1 MFSYFEYIFLFLPPV
16 LAVYFLL
23 NHRGFTRAGQ
33 IFLLAASLIFYG
45 LWNLMYLP
53 LLLLS
58 IVANFGFGRGLS
70 NPAGILLKVP
80 KKVIVA
86 AGICFNVGLLGYFKY
101 SDFFIQ
107 NLNMA
112 FGSSIN
118 LMKIAAPLGI
128 SYYTFLQVAFL
139 VDTYR
144 GKLGEN
150 KFLPYALFVSFFPKV
165 SQGPIALQWEIVPQ
179 FLDAARARFNPENFA
194 RGMFL
199 VAMGLFKKMV
209 LADNLGVWATQGFDN
224 APVLPL
230 FEAWFAT
237 LAFSFQLY
245 FDFCGYTDIAIG
257 AGLLFNI
264 RVPDNFLSPYKSLNY
279 QELWRRW
286 HITLGRFLREY
297 IYIPLGGN
305 RKGEIRTYL
314 NLVLT
319 FVISGLWHGP
329 TWNYVL
335 WGALNGIGLMIH
347 RIWGKT
353 GLRMHWLLA
362 WSLTF
367 MYWNFTVIMLR
378 ATSIKDAVK
387 VLRGVVGL
395 DGVVMPAVM
404 AELTF
409 LEHLGVK
416 FGPWLANLGGL
427 NYYYIFLIIAS
438 AVAIFGAKNSIELSD
453 RLKPNMRWAL
463 FTALLFGIS
472 IIHLT
477 QVSQFIYANF

>member
-297 IYIPLGGN
+297 IYSPGRKQKGRDQDLPEPRADLRHQRPLARADMELCPVGSLERHWPHDTPDMGENRSAHALAPGLVPYLHVLELYCHHVAGDLDQGCGEGPPRCRGSRRRGDARGYGQTDLPGTSRRQIRAMACQSRWTELLLYIPDHCLGCRNFRGEKFN
-305 RKGEIRTYL
+305 RI
-314 NLVLT
+314 V
-319 FVISGLWHGP
+319 GP
-329 TWNYVL
+329 AETKHAV
-335 WGALNGIGLMIH
+335 GALHGASVRH
-347 RIWGKT
+347 Q
-353 GLRMHWLLA
+353 HH
-362 WSLTF
+362 SP
-367 MYWNFTVIMLR
+367 
-378 ATSIKDAVK
+378 DA
-387 VLRGVVGL
+387 GE
-395 DGVVMPAVM
+395 P
-404 AELTF
+404 
-409 LEHLGVK
+409 
-416 FGPWLANLGGL
+416 
-427 NYYYIFLIIAS
+427 
-438 AVAIFGAKNSIELSD
+438 
-453 RLKPNMRWAL
+453 
-463 FTALLFGIS
+463 
-472 IIHLT
+472 IHLR
-477 QVSQFIYANF
+477 

>member
-1 MFSYFEYIFLFLPPV
+1 M
-16 LAVYFLL
+16 
-23 NHRGFTRAGQ
+23 
-33 IFLLAASLIFYG
+33 
-45 LWNLMYLP
+45 
-53 LLLLS
+53 
-58 IVANFGFGRGLS
+58 
-70 NPAGILLKVP
+70 
-80 KKVIVA
+80 
-86 AGICFNVGLLGYFKY
+86 
-101 SDFFIQ
+101 
-107 NLNMA
+107 
-112 FGSSIN
+112 
-118 LMKIAAPLGI
+118 
-128 SYYTFLQVAFL
+128 
-139 VDTYR
+139 
-144 GKLGEN
+144 
-150 KFLPYALFVSFFPKV
+150 
-165 SQGPIALQWEIVPQ
+165 
-179 FLDAARARFNPENFA
+179 
-194 RGMFL
+194 
-199 VAMGLFKKMV
+199 
-209 LADNLGVWATQGFDN
+209 
-224 APVLPL
+224 
-230 FEAWFAT
+230 
-237 LAFSFQLY
+237 
-245 FDFCGYTDIAIG
+245 
-257 AGLLFNI
+257 
-264 RVPDNFLSPYKSLNY
+264 
-279 QELWRRW
+279 
-286 HITLGRFLREY
+286 
-297 IYIPLGGN
+297 
-305 RKGEIRTYL
+305 
-314 NLVLT
+314 LT
-319 FVISGLWHGP
+319 FVIGGLWHGP

-367 MYWNFTVIMLR
+367 MYWNFTVIMWR